1 MGFEMG
7 HLLKWVTLARAIAL
21 GDFQIVQG
29 ELLLRAG
36 CRRIYMKQ
44 DVVVERNRNSEG
56 NGLKVKKK
64 CPIILE
70 CCICSV
76 E

>member
-7 HLLKWVTLARAIAL
+7 HLLKWVTLARVIAL

-29 ELLLRAG
+29 EFLLRAG

-44 DVVVERNRNSEG
+44 DAVVETEIQKEMVS
-56 NGLKVKKK
+56 K
-64 CPIILE
+64 
-70 CCICSV
+70 
-76 E
+76 